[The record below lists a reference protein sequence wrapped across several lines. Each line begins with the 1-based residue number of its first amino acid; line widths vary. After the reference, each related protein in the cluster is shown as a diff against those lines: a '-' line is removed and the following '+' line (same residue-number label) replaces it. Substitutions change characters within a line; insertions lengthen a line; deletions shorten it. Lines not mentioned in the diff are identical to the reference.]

1 MIRKLAHHALAL
13 GAALSCLFGLAAR
26 ADTPAPAPAPPA
38 YGEPHGADFVIRD
51 FHFRSGETLPELRIH
66 YTTFGTPRR
75 DANGRI
81 DNAVLILHGT
91 GGAGTSL
98 IRPQFAGELF
108 GPGQLLDDSKYF
120 IILPDGIGHGKS
132 SKPSDGLHMR
142 FPHYAYADM
151 VEAQHELVQD
161 GLGISR
167 LRLIMGTS
175 MGCMQAFMWAEQW
188 PDAMDAIQPMACL
201 PVRIVGRNRLWRRMT
216 IDAIEHDPAWQGG
229 DYVTEPKEGLRAAED
244 ITIIAGSAPHQM
256 QKALD
261 TTDKVDK
268 YLADNMNAALD
279 GVLPDGSKTEPDDAN
294 DLIYAIDSSRD
305 YDPSANLE
313 AIKAYV
319 MWINSADDFIN
330 PPELGIAQAMAPRIK
345 NGTFV
350 LLPIGPNT
358 HGHGTH
364 TWAVAWKDRLE
375 ELLKE
380 SAAK

>member
-1 MIRKLAHHALAL
+1 MRWQTLHRALAFS
-13 GAALSCLFGLAAR
+13 AALAVSVTAAT
-26 ADTPAPAPAPPA
+26 AVASQTAPPAPPA
-38 YGEPHGADFVIRD
+38 YGEPRGSDFIIHD
-51 FHFRSGETLPELRIH
+51 FHFRSGESLAELRIH
-66 YTTFGTPRR
+66 YTTFGTPHR
-75 DANGRI
+75 DAGGRI

-108 GPGQLLDDSKYF
+108 GPGQLLDDSRYF
-120 IILPDGIGHGKS
+120 IILPDGIGHGRS
-132 SKPSDGLHMR
+132 SKPSDGLRMR
-142 FPHYAYADM
+142 FPHYGYADM
-151 VEAQHELVQD
+151 VEAQHQLVLE
-161 GLGISR
+161 GLGVTR

-229 DYVTEPKEGLRAAED
+229 DYASEPLEGLRAAED

-261 TTDKVDK
+261 TPDKVDK
-268 YLADNMNAALD
+268 YLADNMNAALN
-279 GVLPDGSKTEPDDAN
+279 GVLPDGGKTEADDAN

-364 TWAVAWKDRLE
+364 TWAVAWKDKLE

-380 SAAK
+380 SEQ

>member
-1 MIRKLAHHALAL
+1 MPMSFYRALAFVVAL
-13 GAALSCLFGLAAR
+13 PGLFAAAAPLV
-26 ADTPAPAPAPPA
+26 AQAPAPAPPPA
-38 YGEPHGADFVIRD
+38 YGTPHGADFVIHD
-51 FHFRSGETLPELRIH
+51 FHFASGGSLPALRIH
-66 YTTFGTPRR
+66 YTTFGTPHR
-75 DANGRI
+75 DATGRI

-108 GPGQLLDDSKYF
+108 GPGQLLDDSRYF

-142 FPHYAYADM
+142 FPHYDYADM
-151 VEAQHELVQD
+151 IEAQHQLVES
-161 GLGISR
+161 LGIAR
-167 LRLIMGTS
+167 LRLLMGTS
-175 MGCMQAFMWAEQW
+175 MSCMQDFMWAERW

-201 PVRIVGRNRLWRRMT
+201 PVRIVGRNRLWRRMI

-229 DYVTEPKEGLRAAED
+229 DYTSEPKEGLRAAED
-244 ITIIAGSAPHQM
+244 LTIIAGSAPHQM

-261 TTDKVDK
+261 TPDKVDQ
-268 YLADNMNAALD
+268 YLADNMGVALD
-279 GVLPDGSKTEPDDAN
+279 GVLPDGGKTEPDDAD

-313 AIKAYV
+313 AIRAYV

-364 TWAVAWKDRLE
+364 TWAVAWKDKLA
-375 ELLKE
+375 ELLAE
-380 SAAK
+380 SGPK